1 MTGPDHRPGSERRV
15 SRRAVLGGIGA
26 AGGLLGAAALP
37 GVAGAAS
44 TTSTTEA
51 SAARAAAR
59 IVPFHGRHQ
68 AGIADPAPRHV
79 TVAAFDVTAA
89 DRAGLRTLLDAWTI
103 AAERMTRGLPA
114 GPILDVTRPP
124 NDPGEAM
131 GLGPAGLTITVGVGT
146 SLFVGPR
153 AARFGLDDRR
163 PAALADLPTFRGDAL
178 EARWG
183 DGDLIVQACSDDAQV
198 AFHAIHALT
207 LTGVGLVRPRWAIDG
222 FLGTPR
228 GTETPTPRNLLGF
241 KDGTVNPTAAQLDR
255 VVWAGNEPRW
265 MRNGS
270 YLVMRRIRIDL
281 AKWDAEALDDQE
293 ETIGRVRSTGAPL
306 TGGTETSAP
315 ILRGK
320 GSEAIPANAHI
331 RVASPSVNGGARIL
345 RRGYNYSAGATA
357 DGQLDAGL
365 LFLAYQRDP
374 REQFVPIQARLAAQD
389 ALRDYTT
396 AVGSGV
402 YAILPGV
409 RAGGSYADSL
419 LG

>member
-1 MTGPDHRPGSERRV
+1 MTEADPRPGSDRRV

-44 TTSTTEA
+44 NPSEPA
-51 SAARAAAR
+51 AARGSSR

-68 AGIADPAPRHV
+68 AGIVDAAPRHATV
-79 TVAAFDVTAA
+79 TAFDVTAV

-131 GLGPAGLTITVGVGT
+131 GLGPSGLTITVGVGP
-146 SLFVGPR
+146 SMFAGAR
-153 AARFGLDDRR
+153 AARFGVATQR
-163 PAALADLPTFRGDAL
+163 PAPLADLPAFTGDAL
-178 EARWG
+178 DPRWS

-207 LTGVGLVRPRWAIDG
+207 LTGVGLVTPKWSIDG

-241 KDGTVNPTAAQLDR
+241 KDGTVNPPRSQFDR
-255 VVWAGNEPRW
+255 VVWAGPERRW
-265 MRNGS
+265 MRDGS

-281 AKWDAEALDDQE
+281 PKWDAEALDDQE

-306 TGGTETSAP
+306 SGGTETSAP

-320 GSEAIPANAHI
+320 GSDAIPANAHI
-331 RVASPSVNGGARIL
+331 RLASPSANGGAQLL
-345 RRGYNYSAGATA
+345 RRGYNYSAGTTP
-357 DGQLDAGL
+357 DGNLDAGL

-374 REQFVPIQARLAAQD
+374 REQFVPIQARLASQD
-389 ALRDYTT
+389 ALRDYVTT
-396 AVGSGV
+396 VGSGV

-409 RAGGSYADSL
+409 RPGGSYADSL